1 MVMRQLNLAFC
12 VFILVLSL
20 INFVIYGNT
29 PVLIIG
35 VAFGL
40 FGIDRLA
47 RLSGMNQ
54 HFNSIFMAIR
64 IAAYILVGSAII
76 CMR

>member
-35 VAFGL
+35 VAYGL

-64 IAAYILVGSAII
+64 IAAYILVVGAIV